1 MWIDT
6 HCHTRY
12 SHDNWLEPVDLVR
25 RAKAL
30 GLAGVCITEH
40 YSYEASQP
48 VEQVG
53 RDEGLLVLRGVEIS
67 TDRGH
72 LLAYGVEDDGWNVW
86 GRNNYLPLE
95 AVIERVNALGGI
107 CVPAHPF
114 REIGLAS
121 LLEGLL
127 ELQGICG
134 VETHN
139 GGNSDDDNEL
149 AVRAAAHLKLPTLGG
164 SDCHKVEAVGR
175 CATEFVQPVATMAD
189 FIAAVRAGACRGAYY
204 APYRAAHGRGA
215 GRPAAARAA

>member
-6 HCHTRY
+6 HCHTKH

-30 GLAGVCITEH
+30 GLDAVCITEH
-40 YSYEASQP
+40 YSYEASAP

-67 TDRGH
+67 TNRGH

-86 GRNNYLPLE
+86 GRDNYLPLE
-95 AVIERVNALGGI
+95 DVIERINRLGGI

-114 REIGLAS
+114 REQGLAS

-127 ELQGICG
+127 DLSGIVA
-134 VETHN
+134 VESHN
-139 GGNSDDDNEL
+139 GGNSDHDNLL
-149 AVRAAAHLKLPTLGG
+149 AIEAAGHMGLPTLGG
-164 SDCHKVEAVGR
+164 SDCHKTAAVGR
-175 CATEFVQPVATMAD
+175 CATWVEADVRDMKDFV
-189 FIAAVRAGACRGAYY
+189 AALRAGDCRGAYY
-204 APYRAAHGRGA
+204 EPYRAAQ
-215 GRPAAARAA
+215 RAAG

>member
-12 SHDNWLEPVDLVR
+12 SYDNWLEPVDLVR

-30 GLAGVCITEH
+30 GLDGVCITEH
-40 YSYEASQP
+40 YSYDASLP

-53 RDEGLLVLRGVEIS
+53 RDEGFLVLRGVEIA

-72 LLAYGVEDDGWNVW
+72 LLAYGVEDDGWNIW
-86 GRNNYLPLE
+86 GRDNYLPLE
-95 AVIERVNALGGI
+95 AVIEHINTLGGI

-114 REIGLAS
+114 REVGLAS

-127 ELQGICG
+127 DLQGIAA

-139 GGNSDDDNEL
+139 GGNSDADNAL
-149 AVRAAAHLKLPTLGG
+149 AIDVAEQRVLPSLGG
-164 SDCHKVEAVGR
+164 SDCHKVDAVGR
-175 CATEFVQPVATMAD
+175 CATEFFQPVRNMAD

-204 APYRAAHGRGA
+204 GPYAAWQMT
-215 GRPAAARAA
+215 PAAKAA